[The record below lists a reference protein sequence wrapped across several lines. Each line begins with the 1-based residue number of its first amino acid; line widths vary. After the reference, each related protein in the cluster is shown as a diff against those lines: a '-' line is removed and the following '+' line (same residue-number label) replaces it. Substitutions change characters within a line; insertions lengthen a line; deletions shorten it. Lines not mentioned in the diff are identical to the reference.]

1 MFQEFYMICKFHIV
15 HIYID
20 IYPKTYK
27 EIVEQKMPNTWKY
40 KKKKFIF
47 KSIDLME
54 SLLCRRKN
62 VFTRDYG
69 QILSSFF

>member
-20 IYPKTYK
+20 IYPKTYR

-40 KKKKFIF
+40 KKKNH
-47 KSIDLME
+47 L
-54 SLLCRRKN
+54 
-62 VFTRDYG
+62 
-69 QILSSFF
+69 